1 MLVMF
6 PIIKA
11 KQLLRKS
18 FMTVSLHLLHSKNGT
33 QHRRCEGSD
42 RNLFLC
48 KIPSLGLDSYTDD
61 DEEPDGNSERK
72 IFWKT
77 RRRQTTWEVREWG
90 GVWGKNHLSEWVIK
104 CSTGAELS
112 HVTLKVSISPFFSG
126 CFWFSLIYLRFNQ
139 KCINPATCSHI
150 HRQCHPN

>member
-18 FMTVSLHLLHSKNGT
+18 FMTVSLHLLHSKIGT

-72 IFWKT
+72 IF
-77 RRRQTTWEVREWG
+77 
-90 GVWGKNHLSEWVIK
+90 
-104 CSTGAELS
+104 
-112 HVTLKVSISPFFSG
+112 
-126 CFWFSLIYLRFNQ
+126 
-139 KCINPATCSHI
+139 
-150 HRQCHPN
+150 